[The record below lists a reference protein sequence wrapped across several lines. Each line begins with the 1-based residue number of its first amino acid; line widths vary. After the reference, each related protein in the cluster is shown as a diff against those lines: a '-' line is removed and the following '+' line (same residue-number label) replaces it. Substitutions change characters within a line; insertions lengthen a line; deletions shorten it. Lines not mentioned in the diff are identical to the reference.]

1 MSTATGI
8 IGYTRSE
15 TEDEMHV
22 KINLNYPKRSFSKDN
37 IMHLLNSIIEELD
50 LPDSQPSQ

>member
-1 MSTATGI
+1 MKATRI

-15 TEDEMHV
+15 TEEEMHV
-22 KINLNYPKRSFSKDN
+22 KINLNYPKRSFSKGEV
-37 IMHLLNSIIEELD
+37 MHRLNSIIEELD